1 MSRSIAM
8 LFHVSLD
15 IDLDI
20 APLFSHNRVNI
31 LLAEFLCNCMNF
43 LHCVYVGNLFLLDTA
58 LSRKPQT
65 VFDEVVLSVNS
76 TKRNEKVSRLSFEII
91 FVERE

>member
-1 MSRSIAM
+1 M
-8 LFHVSLD
+8 
-15 IDLDI
+15 
-20 APLFSHNRVNI
+20 
-31 LLAEFLCNCMNF
+31 
-43 LHCVYVGNLFLLDTA
+43 YLFLLDTA

-76 TKRNEKVSRLSFEII
+76 TKRNEKASRLSFEII